1 MMKTISYNDY
11 YNRVYGCFLGKCI
24 GGTAGGPAEGRK
36 ELLDYPLD
44 EAILHT
50 ALPNDDLDLQILWLE
65 VMEDKGIFFT
75 ARDLA
80 QSFYDNVP
88 YGPGEYAYFKKNFG
102 RGIMPPLSGSFN
114 NRFYKNGMGCP
125 IRSEIWAC
133 ICPGDPARTWHYV
146 EMDGTMDHEYDS
158 VLAEY
163 FLAAAESMA
172 FFRSPDD
179 SIAELLSDA
188 LTYLPTDA
196 KITQALS
203 RTLQLSAEQRDWKW
217 IRSDIIRRYG
227 HPDCTNLY
235 QNMCFTLIAL
245 LYGKGDMRETIRLGC
260 AMGYDTDCICAT
272 AASIIGILRG
282 ADQLLNRDGFT
293 DTGIKAEVKL
303 RRANGSIADLAKDVT
318 RVGMTLYDA
327 VPGDIRI
334 TDKPD
339 YIPIPHDIKP
349 IPPLSMTVDY
359 CGDPVL
365 RTDAEKTVILRLCT
379 ANSPMNGTLSLITP
393 PEIIGSAPEH
403 ALSLKENTVTDVS
416 MSFVIAPNTKRLAQS
431 NRITAV
437 FTTED
442 GTQYHETF
450 GLNGADVWYCY
461 GPFFRNNYDLTHVS
475 PYERYGPHIEIP
487 AGVSWE
493 DPVRDYHLNRFAD
506 INDIYLDESA
516 FFSGDPL
523 ILPTD
528 PADARKE
535 PQQVCICEDYFEA
548 SDLYTSTGPA
558 VSYLYRLIESPE
570 DRAVDVTVGC
580 EGPFQLW
587 INGEYV
593 GESRDVCGWT
603 LENKHFYQIPF
614 HRGINRILFKI
625 VNPTGRSGFSLIYRI
640 PGARW
645 QQYEDFTSILVDLP

>member
-1 MMKTISYNDY
+1 MKTITYSEYF
-11 YNRVYGCFLGKCI
+11 NRVYGCFLGKCI

-65 VMEDKGIFFT
+65 VMEEKGIDFT

-80 QSFYDNVP
+80 QSFYDNAP

-133 ICPGDPARTWHYV
+133 ICPGDPARTWRYV

-203 RTLQLSAEQRDWKW
+203 RTLQLSAELRDWKW

-245 LYGKGDMRETIRLGC
+245 LFGKGDMRETIRLGC

-327 VPGDIRI
+327 IPGDIRI

-339 YIPIPHDIKP
+339 YIPIPRDIKP

-359 CGDPVL
+359 CGDHVL
-365 RTDAEKTVILRLCT
+365 RTDAEKR
-379 ANSPMNGTLSLITP
+379 
-393 PEIIGSAPEH
+393 
-403 ALSLKENTVTDVS
+403 
-416 MSFVIAPNTKRLAQS
+416 
-431 NRITAV
+431 
-437 FTTED
+437 
-442 GTQYHETF
+442 
-450 GLNGADVWYCY
+450 
-461 GPFFRNNYDLTHVS
+461 
-475 PYERYGPHIEIP
+475 
-487 AGVSWE
+487 
-493 DPVRDYHLNRFAD
+493 
-506 INDIYLDESA
+506 
-516 FFSGDPL
+516 
-523 ILPTD
+523 
-528 PADARKE
+528 
-535 PQQVCICEDYFEA
+535 
-548 SDLYTSTGPA
+548 
-558 VSYLYRLIESPE
+558 
-570 DRAVDVTVGC
+570 
-580 EGPFQLW
+580 
-587 INGEYV
+587 
-593 GESRDVCGWT
+593 
-603 LENKHFYQIPF
+603 
-614 HRGINRILFKI
+614 
-625 VNPTGRSGFSLIYRI
+625 
-640 PGARW
+640 
-645 QQYEDFTSILVDLP
+645 

>member
-1 MMKTISYNDY
+1 MAVLFCCRFSKTARKIDIVTGIFKSLLQNPLKPCIMYVTVHRPSVYLQYERTSIMKTITYSDY
-11 YNRVYGCFLGKCI
+11 FNRVYGCFLGKCI

-65 VMEDKGIFFT
+65 VMEEKGIDFT

-80 QSFYDNVP
+80 QSFYDNAP

-133 ICPGDPARTWHYV
+133 ICPGDPARTWRYV

-196 KITQALS
+196 KITQALG

-260 AMGYDTDCICAT
+260 AMGYDTDCICAV
-272 AASIIGILRG
+272 SRLRG
-282 ADQLLNRDGFT
+282 FQ
-293 DTGIKAEVKL
+293 I
-303 RRANGSIADLAKDVT
+303 SI
-318 RVGMTLYDA
+318 
-327 VPGDIRI
+327 
-334 TDKPD
+334 
-339 YIPIPHDIKP
+339 
-349 IPPLSMTVDY
+349 
-359 CGDPVL
+359 
-365 RTDAEKTVILRLCT
+365 
-379 ANSPMNGTLSLITP
+379 
-393 PEIIGSAPEH
+393 
-403 ALSLKENTVTDVS
+403 
-416 MSFVIAPNTKRLAQS
+416 F
-431 NRITAV
+431 
-437 FTTED
+437 
-442 GTQYHETF
+442 
-450 GLNGADVWYCY
+450 
-461 GPFFRNNYDLTHVS
+461 
-475 PYERYGPHIEIP
+475 
-487 AGVSWE
+487 
-493 DPVRDYHLNRFAD
+493 
-506 INDIYLDESA
+506 
-516 FFSGDPL
+516 
-523 ILPTD
+523 
-528 PADARKE
+528 
-535 PQQVCICEDYFEA
+535 
-548 SDLYTSTGPA
+548 
-558 VSYLYRLIESPE
+558 
-570 DRAVDVTVGC
+570 
-580 EGPFQLW
+580 
-587 INGEYV
+587 
-593 GESRDVCGWT
+593 
-603 LENKHFYQIPF
+603 
-614 HRGINRILFKI
+614 
-625 VNPTGRSGFSLIYRI
+625 GRSAANNPIKGNGIARI
-640 PGARW
+640 SPRTVHRLHS
-645 QQYEDFTSILVDLP
+645 QRCI